1 MNIFLRF
8 KDAACSKA
16 TKSRHPADS
25 LFAGLAHLGF
35 KEQQVGMFE
44 INPCRIDAKLT
55 KSLDDAIANLDQ
67 LEKNH
72 ALCPIEAGDKLLA
85 AQAAWVEHKMTCQ
98 FCCGQ
103 QLRVVH

>member
-1 MNIFLRF
+1 
-8 KDAACSKA
+8 
-16 TKSRHPADS
+16 
-25 LFAGLAHLGF
+25 
-35 KEQQVGMFE
+35 MFE

-103 QLRVVH
+103 QLRVIH